1 MSVEINKRIYI
12 YVYTGWGK
20 KNPPLRKSEFFC
32 HLSLFRSEILQACRG
47 ERLTYSDQVLCENVQ
62 SFKSYRV
69 FTKSDQKLKLTL
81 LGRMIIQRVTNYFF
95 VLTQIIGKAVLQ
107 QLNCISP
114 TVYIT
119 FLTRQIRLPL
129 LDDTKL

>member
-1 MSVEINKRIYI
+1 M
-12 YVYTGWGK
+12 
-20 KNPPLRKSEFFC
+20 KSG
-32 HLSLFRSEILQACRG
+32 R
-47 ERLTYSDQVLCENVQ
+47 
-62 SFKSYRV
+62 
-69 FTKSDQKLKLTL
+69 KLKLTL
-81 LGRMIIQRVTNYFF
+81 LERMIIQRVTDCFI
-95 VLTQIIGKAVLQ
+95 VITQIIEKAVLQ